1 MSVGE
6 GSAPVQ
12 DDDVLTITASLHIP
26 LAELRFRFAR
36 SGGPGGQHV
45 NKAETSVELLW
56 DVANSPSL
64 TEEQRARILAKLKN
78 AIDQAGMLH
87 LVSNES
93 RSQYRNRQAAVTRL
107 QNLLRHAVRVP
118 KRRRP
123 TRPGG
128 AARERRLQRK
138 QRRSDT
144 KRLRRP
150 PSRDE

>member
-1 MSVGE
+1 LAEENCG
-6 GSAPVQ
+6 AVQ
-12 DDDVLTITASLHIP
+12 DDDILFITTSLRIP

-64 TEEQRARILAKLKN
+64 TEDQRARILEKLKN
-78 AIDQAGMLH
+78 AIDQTGTLH
-87 LVSNES
+87 LVASES
-93 RSQYRNRQAAVTRL
+93 RSQHRNRQAAVNRL
-107 QNLLRHAVRVP
+107 RNLLRRAVRVP

-123 TRPGG
+123 TRPSR

-138 QRRSDT
+138 QQRSDT

>member
-1 MSVGE
+1 MSLADGDGGLLVVT
-6 GSAPVQ
+6 PNLQ
-12 DDDVLTITASLHIP
+12 LP

-45 NKAETSVELLW
+45 NKAETSVELLF

-64 TEEQRARILAKLKN
+64 TEDQRARILEKLKN
-78 AIDQAGMLH
+78 AIDQTGTLH
-87 LVSNES
+87 LVANES
-93 RSQYRNRQAAVTRL
+93 RSQHRNRQAAIARL

-123 TRPGG
+123 TRPGL

-138 QRRSDT
+138 QRRSET